1 MTNKRRPE
9 IWGPTTI

>member
-1 MTNKRRPE
+1 MTIKRRPE